1 MYLSSDLIP
10 AHLCICLFINLP
22 YVKSGL
28 TACSCRT
35 SLLLL
40 ILPFAFRTWIHAS
53 LEQRKHCT
61 LFFDCPCGIFPYP
74 DLQWFPKQFAILITT
89 LTVENG
95 KRIIPSFITAFVF
108 EMYPH
113 LAFWWCYYISRYIFY
128 SVSWS
133 CWLAIFSRYHFCN
146 LS

>member
-28 TACSCRT
+28 TACSCRS

-61 LFFDCPCGIFPYP
+61 LFFDCPCGIFSYP
-74 DLQWFPKQFAILITT
+74 DFTVVSKTICDINYNLDSRKWQANNPFLHHCIRIWNVSPSRVLMMLLHFQIYILFSQLILLISYFQPIPFLQF
-89 LTVENG
+89 
-95 KRIIPSFITAFVF
+95 
-108 EMYPH
+108 
-113 LAFWWCYYISRYIFY
+113 
-128 SVSWS
+128 
-133 CWLAIFSRYHFCN
+133 
-146 LS
+146 